1 MLRKSHLGDTAE
13 IRTTPLDKRC
23 DYRIFRGM
31 MDPARTVIEICGGVD
46 AVAAMTGRS
55 KNRVRRWGYPK
66 EQGGTGGLIPS
77 DCQQL
82 IMAAALTN
90 GLPLLPSH
98 FFRLP
103 QTSED
108 AA

>member
-1 MLRKSHLGDTAE
+1 
-13 IRTTPLDKRC
+13 
-23 DYRIFRGM
+23 

-103 QTSED
+103 QTTED